1 MRHAGFHKSLI
12 AVFRSITVFRNH
24 RDSRNLTGR
33 FNSPS
38 ANCVTFFGQCRYMR
52 IILIGVIKCI
62 RFGKFLA
69 TYEGLTVYGL

>member
-12 AVFRSITVFRNH
+12 VVFHSITVFRSH

-38 ANCVTFFGQCRYMR
+38 ANCVTFFGQCRFMR
-52 IILIGVIKCI
+52 IILIGVINCI
-62 RFGKFLA
+62 RFGKSLA
-69 TYEGLTVYGL
+69 AYEGLAVYGL

>member
-1 MRHAGFHKSLI
+1 MRHAGVHKYLI

-38 ANCVTFFGQCRYMR
+38 ANCVTFFGQCLYMR
-52 IILIGVIKCI
+52 IILIGDIKFI
-62 RFGKFLA
+62 HFGNFLA
-69 TYEGLTVYGL
+69 TYECLTVYGL

>member
-12 AVFRSITVFRNH
+12 SVFRSITVFRNH

-52 IILIGVIKCI
+52 IILIGVIKFS
-62 RFGKFLA
+62 RFRIFLA
-69 TYEGLTVYGL
+69 TYEGLMV

>member
-12 AVFRSITVFRNH
+12 VVFRSITVFRSH

-38 ANCVTFFGQCRYMR
+38 ANCVTFFGQCRYMSL
-52 IILIGVIKCI
+52 ILIGVINCI
-62 RFGKFLA
+62 RFGKSLA
-69 TYEGLTVYGL
+69 AYEGLAVYGL

>member
-1 MRHAGFHKSLI
+1 MRHASFHKSLI
-12 AVFRSITVFRNH
+12 SVFRSITVFRNH

-52 IILIGVIKCI
+52 IILIGVIKCS
-62 RFGKFLA
+62 RFGIFLT
-69 TYEGLTVYGL
+69 TYEGLTV